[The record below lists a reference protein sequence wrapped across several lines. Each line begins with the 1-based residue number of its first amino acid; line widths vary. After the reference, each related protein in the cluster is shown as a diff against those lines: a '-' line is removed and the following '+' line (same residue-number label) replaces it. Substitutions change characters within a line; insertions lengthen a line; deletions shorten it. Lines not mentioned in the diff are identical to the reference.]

1 MGLKGAKA
9 KVKARKN
16 AKGKVASAK
25 AKLKAAK
32 KVAKKDKKKVKK
44 AKKKEK
50 KVAKKEKKV
59 VKKAKKK
66 EKKAIKKGAKKA
78 EKKAKKSV
86 NRAKK
91 KVEIKTSLAG
101 GTQKKCKKLV
111 PPTKSSKDQA
121 SLCSTIKKENHCIY
135 FDYARYCGR
144 SCGSCVV

>member
-1 MGLKGAKA
+1 MG
-9 KVKARKN
+9 
-16 AKGKVASAK
+16 AK
-25 AKLKAAK
+25 AKLKAA
-32 KVAKKDKKKVKK
+32 
-44 AKKKEK
+44 K

-78 EKKAKKSV
+78 EKKAKKAVKKAKKSV
-86 NRAKK
+86 NRDKK

-135 FDYARYCGR
+135 FYYARYCGR

>member
-1 MGLKGAKA
+1 MG
-9 KVKARKN
+9 
-16 AKGKVASAK
+16 VASAK

-50 KVAKKEKKV
+50 KAA
-59 VKKAKKK
+59 KKAKK
-66 EKKAIKKGAKKA
+66 AV
-78 EKKAKKSV
+78 KKAKKSV

>member
-1 MGLKGAKA
+1 MG
-9 KVKARKN
+9 
-16 AKGKVASAK
+16 ASAK

-32 KVAKKDKKKVKK
+32 KVAKHDKKKIKK
-44 AKKKEK
+44 AKK
-50 KVAKKEKKV
+50 

-78 EKKAKKSV
+78 EKKAKKAV
-86 NRAKK
+86 KKAKKAVKKAKKKVMKAKK

>member
-1 MGLKGAKA
+1 MG
-9 KVKARKN
+9 
-16 AKGKVASAK
+16 
-25 AKLKAAK
+25 KLKAAK
-32 KVAKKDKKKVKK
+32 KVAKHDKKKIKK
-44 AKKKEK
+44 AKKK
-50 KVAKKEKKV
+50 

-78 EKKAKKSV
+78 EKKAKKAV
-86 NRAKK
+86 KKAKKKVMKAKK

-111 PPTKSSKDQA
+111 PPTKRSKDQA
-121 SLCSTIKKENHCIY
+121 SLCTTIKKENHCIY

>member
-1 MGLKGAKA
+1 MG
-9 KVKARKN
+9 
-16 AKGKVASAK
+16 
-25 AKLKAAK
+25 
-32 KVAKKDKKKVKK
+32 
-44 AKKKEK
+44 
-50 KVAKKEKKV
+50 KKV

-78 EKKAKKSV
+78 EKAVKKAKKSV

>member
-1 MGLKGAKA
+1 MG
-9 KVKARKN
+9 
-16 AKGKVASAK
+16 
-25 AKLKAAK
+25 KLKAAK
-32 KVAKKDKKKVKK
+32 KVAKHDKKKIKK
-44 AKKKEK
+44 AKKK
-50 KVAKKEKKV
+50 

-78 EKKAKKSV
+78 EKKAKKAV
-86 NRAKK
+86 KKAKKAVKKAKKKVMKAKK

-111 PPTKSSKDQA
+111 PPTKRSKDQA
-121 SLCSTIKKENHCIY
+121 SLCTTIKKENHCIY

>member
-1 MGLKGAKA
+1 MG
-9 KVKARKN
+9 
-16 AKGKVASAK
+16 
-25 AKLKAAK
+25 
-32 KVAKKDKKKVKK
+32 K

-66 EKKAIKKGAKKA
+66 AIKKGAKKA
-78 EKKAKKSV
+78 EKKAKKAVKKAKKAVKKAKKSV